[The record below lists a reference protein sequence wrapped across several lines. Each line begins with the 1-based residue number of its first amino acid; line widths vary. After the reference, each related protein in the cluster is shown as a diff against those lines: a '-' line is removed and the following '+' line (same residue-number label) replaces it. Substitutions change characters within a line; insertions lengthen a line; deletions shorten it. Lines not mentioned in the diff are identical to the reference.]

1 MSLYK
6 KATLVQI
13 PSGYKAADAKL
24 YSVVPNSGD
33 GDFTVSSDADATRVN
48 KDGLVETTVANQAR
62 LNYNFIDGVVQP
74 DPHLLLEPTRTNN
87 ATYSNDISSW
97 ASVGSPTITTN
108 ITVAPDGSNTADG
121 LQDATGGSFKRI
133 TRTISVSGNSTYT
146 GRFFVKK
153 ETSETAYGGIMLDFI
168 NGTRRST
175 WVIFDAVNGTANNT
189 TNSTLTPTIDIED
202 FGNYWRFSVT
212 ATDTGNNTS
221 LIFAYFATMSTSSS
235 GALTTGVGSVRTI
248 WGAQLEEGNYPTSYI
263 PTTTAAVTRTA
274 DTCINGGD
282 ANLFNDT
289 EGVLFL
295 DVEIP
300 NNSSEV
306 KQTSL
311 NNGTTNEAVKILQLN
326 GTTFRFE
333 VVMSSG
339 TNFSQDITVSPYQRN
354 KLALQYKA
362 NEYKVFVNGEKQS
375 VTQRSTLPTG
385 LDRFN
390 FNRGFSTTDDFSGKV
405 HQAMIF
411 NEALSDSELQTITS
425 YDSFGQMAK
434 ALLYTIE

>member
-1 MSLYK
+1 MSIYD
-6 KATLVQI
+6 KASLVQI
-13 PSGYKAADAKL
+13 PSGYKSGTL
-24 YSVVPNSGD
+24 YSVVPNTAD
-33 GDFTVSSDADATRVN
+33 GDFTVTGDPQGEATRVN
-48 KDGLVETTVANQAR
+48 KDGLIETVSANVPR

-74 DPHLLLEPTRTNN
+74 DPHLLLEPTITNLLQRSEDYANGYWLKARVGSN
-87 ATYSNDISSW
+87 AT
-97 ASVGSPTITTN
+97 GFT
-108 ITVAPDGSNTADG
+108 APDGSNNATYFEQASGQTTAAVIFKSAFTSASSGVYTFSIWAKKAEKRYLKLQTRVNSATYRTVFD
-121 LQDATGGSFKRI
+121 LQDGVI
-133 TRTISVSGNSTYT
+133 TYDSGNENAKIEEYPNGWYRLSVQRTSTTTDDIVVYYYLNDSAGASDT
-146 GRFFVKK
+146 V
-153 ETSETAYGGIMLDFI
+153 TDSGG
-168 NGTRRST
+168 
-175 WVIFDAVNGTANNT
+175 V
-189 TNSTLTPTIDIED
+189 
-202 FGNYWRFSVT
+202 Y
-212 ATDTGNNTS
+212 
-221 LIFAYFATMSTSSS
+221 
-235 GALTTGVGSVRTI
+235 I
-248 WGAQLEEGNYPTSYI
+248 WGSQVEKNDYITSYI
-263 PTTTAAVTRTA
+263 PTTTAQVTRTK

-282 ANLFNDT
+282 DALFNDS

-333 VVMSSG
+333 VGMSSG

-362 NEYKVFVNGEKQS
+362 NDYKVFVNGEKQS

-405 HQAMIF
+405 NQLMIF
-411 NEALSDSELQTITS
+411 NEALSNSELETITS
-425 YDSFGQMAK
+425 YRSFNEMAK